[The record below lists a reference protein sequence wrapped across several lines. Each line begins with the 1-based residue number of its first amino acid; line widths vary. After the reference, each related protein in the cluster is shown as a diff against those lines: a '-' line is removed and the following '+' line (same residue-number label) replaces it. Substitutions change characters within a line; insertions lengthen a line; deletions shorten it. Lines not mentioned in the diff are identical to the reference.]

1 MQPSRPMPRVA
12 VRGGVAEAGVRE
24 VAEEVAVAMVYNGA
38 VHAVLMATPAD
49 LEDFGVGFSITEGI
63 VSRAGAIRSVSIEAH
78 ADGFEV
84 RMRLAL
90 GGRAGTERR
99 RATVGG
105 TGCGLCGVESLAE
118 AVRLPPPVAGAFRP
132 EPGEIASAMAAL
144 EQGQALGRATRA
156 VHAAGFWTRAGGIAM
171 VREDVGRHNAL
182 DKLVGGL
189 ARAGRDGRDGMVVL
203 TSRVS
208 VEMVQKTARLGAPV
222 IAAVSA
228 PTTLAVRVAEAAG
241 VMLVGVVRGD
251 GYEVFTR
258 PGGPRHEMPAAAGPA
273 LVTPQHRSATASRTP
288 SLRPE

>member
-1 MQPSRPMPRVA
+1 MRASRPMPRVA
-12 VRGGVAEAGVRE
+12 VRGGVAETGVRE
-24 VAEEVAVAMVYNGA
+24 VAEEVAVAMVYNGI

-49 LEDFGVGFSITEGI
+49 LEDFGTGFSITEGL
-63 VSRAGAIRSVSIEAH
+63 VSRAGAIRSVSVEPH
-78 ADGFEV
+78 RNGFEV

-118 AVRLPPPVAGAFRP
+118 AVRLPPLVAGAWCP
-132 EPGEIASAMAAL
+132 EPSEIAAAMAAL
-144 EQGQALGRATRA
+144 EQEQALGRATRA
-156 VHAAGFWTRAGGIAM
+156 VHAAGFWKRAGGMVM

-182 DKLVGGL
+182 DKLAGGL
-189 ARAGRDGRDGMVVL
+189 ARTGHSGRGGMVVL

-208 VEMVQKTARLGAPV
+208 VEMVQKTARLGASV

-258 PGGPRHEMPAAAGPA
+258 TGRDVPDAPAASN
-273 LVTPQHRSATASRTP
+273 QP
-288 SLRPE
+288 SMTI